1 MQASSQAS
9 WNPSAEQMSSSAAT
23 PTPTPK
29 RGGVVRRE
37 DLAVVVASSR
47 DGVHQAATRDLPV
60 AGGSPAATAA
70 AAATIAAN
78 AVREAVKRRRADEDS
93 EAVVVASKAG
103 AAKKPLMMEEE
114 EVYLVN
120 RQRFQSTATEEE
132 LGRREQLF
140 SLDGGSQTE
149 VEDMHRIIQCKIR
162 YGTLCCVILKF
173 GLFLRH

>member
-1 MQASSQAS
+1 ML
-9 WNPSAEQMSSSAAT
+9 
-23 PTPTPK
+23 K
-29 RGGVVRRE
+29 VK
-37 DLAVVVASSR
+37 
-47 DGVHQAATRDLPV
+47 
-60 AGGSPAATAA
+60 AA
-70 AAATIAAN
+70 ALDGHGFA
-78 AVREAVKRRRADEDS
+78 
-93 EAVVVASKAG
+93 KAG

-114 EVYLVN
+114 EVYVVN

>member
-1 MQASSQAS
+1 M
-9 WNPSAEQMSSSAAT
+9 
-23 PTPTPK
+23 
-29 RGGVVRRE
+29 
-37 DLAVVVASSR
+37 
-47 DGVHQAATRDLPV
+47 
-60 AGGSPAATAA
+60 
-70 AAATIAAN
+70 
-78 AVREAVKRRRADEDS
+78 
-93 EAVVVASKAG
+93 VASKAG

-162 YGTLCCVILKF
+162 
-173 GLFLRH
+173 